1 MRLFPFAA
9 DIVELYLGNDSLFSQ
24 NAGEYS
30 NTIYEY
36 GSRIESQQE
45 VFVMADLS
53 KTGTTVARRQW
64 HRMLWRCAA
73 YLYDGTDGTARLS
86 ASSTDAII

>member
-1 MRLFPFAA
+1 M
-9 DIVELYLGNDSLFSQ
+9 VQLYLGNDSLFSQ

-30 NTIYEY
+30 NTINEY

-45 VFVMADLS
+45 VFVMADLN
-53 KTGTTVARRQW
+53 KTGTTAVRRQW
-64 HRMLWRCAA
+64 HRVLWRCPA

-86 ASSTDAII
+86 ASSTNTII